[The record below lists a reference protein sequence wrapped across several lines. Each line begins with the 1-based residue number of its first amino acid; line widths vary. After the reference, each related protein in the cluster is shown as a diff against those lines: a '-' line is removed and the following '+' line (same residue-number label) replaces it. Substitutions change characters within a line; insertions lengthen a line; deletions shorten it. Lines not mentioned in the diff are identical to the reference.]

1 MAVKKA
7 SVFVS
12 RDALGKRYC
21 KGEGLEIGAG
31 CLPTAVSENAIVH
44 YADKRTPD
52 ELKTYFASHDVVNV
66 KSLSVF
72 EGRKFDFL
80 MAHHVL
86 EHSANVIQTLIHWMS
101 LVKDDGVLF
110 LCLPNRHIT
119 PDASR
124 LLTPPTHFLLDYVN
138 QATED
143 DYESR
148 EHICSFLWGWIDTG
162 GLQDKTKLEAAAL
175 VSNALNSAVNDLH
188 WHTFNIDTMKFVI
201 NMAASLSGCMV
212 EVEFEQDGFQVQD
225 EHRIVCRLVR
235 GVRPI
240 SENINQLI
248 NLRERLRSVIYDVAL
263 EEMEGCATF
272 CLSKEHKGKIFQIDH
287 GKVRWIRSPQTLKE
301 KGLDTCDFTYL
312 EIGDEEKT
320 LLGPDIGEAKPANP
334 A

>member
-1 MAVKKA
+1 MTVNK
-7 SVFVS
+7 SSGFVS
-12 RDALGKRYC
+12 RDVLAKTYC

-31 CLPTAVSENAIVH
+31 CLPTAVSENVIVH
-44 YADKRTPD
+44 YADKRTPE
-52 ELKTYFASHDVVNV
+52 ELKTYFASNAAINV
-66 KSLSVF
+66 ESLSTF
-72 EGRKFDFL
+72 EGKKFDFL

-175 VSNALNSAVNDLH
+175 VSNALDSAENDLH

-201 NMAASLSGCMV
+201 NMAASLSGRTIAI
-212 EVEFEQDGFQVQD
+212 EFEQDGFQVHN
-225 EHRIVCRLVR
+225 EHKLVCRLVKR
-235 GVRPI
+235 ISPI

-272 CLSKEHKGKIFQIDH
+272 SLSKEHKGKIFQIDH
-287 GKVRWIRSPQTLKE
+287 GKVRWIRSPKTLKE

-320 LLGPDIGEAKPANP
+320 LLGLDIDDTKPANP